1 MKLKIDKGL
10 LPIKIHFFFFFA
22 ALGPLLPQMNV
33 FGRQLGVSPAVMGLV
48 TAVLPLLWAVA
59 KPLFGYVV
67 DFWPSKRK
75 LVFIFLII
83 VMTGSYC
90 GLWFLPMPEESDK
103 LEPLLESVYKLN
115 ETVYV
120 KTYDNNTDAILEKYT
135 CHWNCT
141 TDNNF
146 QVYLSNSTFIN
157 TMYTDTR
164 NISCSLLDMSLD
176 DVRQG
181 ELICVPKNDCNLLCY
196 EESIEFNKNKSKREV
211 GNSKANSVSVL
222 EKDGNIKIP
231 KTIESQGSFYMTVTF
246 WAFVVLMCIGTVA
259 FNVANCIGDAV
270 CFDVLGPER
279 GSKYGAQRAWGTA
292 GYGITALLGGW
303 LVDAMSDKH
312 KDFTPAFIIAI
323 VATFIDLGACRRL
336 NLPSLSS
343 PDDSGKALRKV
354 LKIPRVL
361 VFITFAV
368 VAGTFD
374 SFIIYYM
381 FWFLE
386 ELAEETG
393 TVAKIKLIE
402 GVVVAAQSFIG
413 ELLFFFFSG
422 KIIKRWGYGT
432 TITFCLFCYSVRLAL
447 ISFIQHPWHLVFI
460 EGIMQGPTYALC
472 YSAIVG
478 YAAHVAPDG
487 YSATVQG
494 IVAGMDDGLGFALGS
509 LVGGQLYNYSGG
521 RGSFRVL
528 SGFALAASAI
538 HALLFA
544 LVTRN
549 DKEQK
554 QIEIPTPEVEKMLPQ
569 EQNFNNAIYRDTVV
583 PLNDGNHKSDDR

>member
-1 MKLKIDKGL
+1 MKLKIDKDL
-10 LPIKIHFFFFFA
+10 LPVKLYIYFVFFFA
-22 ALGPLLPQMNV
+22 SLGPLLPQMNV

-59 KPLFGYVV
+59 KPLFGYIV

-75 LVFIFLII
+75 IVFMMLIV

-90 GLWFLPMPEESDK
+90 GLWFLHMPEEPQNT
-103 LEPLLESVYKLN
+103 EPLLESIYQLN
-115 ETVYV
+115 DTIYL
-120 KTYDNNTDAILEKYT
+120 KTYPNNTDAFLEKYT

-141 TDNNF
+141 TDNKF
-146 QVYLSNSTFIN
+146 HVYLSNSTYIN
-157 TMYTDTR
+157 TMYTDER
-164 NISCSLLDMSLD
+164 NISCSFLHMTSD

-181 ELICVPKNDCNLLCY
+181 EVTCLPKKDCNLLCF
-196 EESIEFNKNKSKREV
+196 EDMVEFNRSKGEIDSSKV
-211 GNSKANSVSVL
+211 NSLDML
-222 EKDGNIKIP
+222 EKDGNKKVP
-231 KTIESQGSFYMTVTF
+231 ETVESEGSFYVTVTF
-246 WAFVVLMCIGTVA
+246 WAFVVLVCIGTVA

-292 GYGITALLGGW
+292 GYGATAFFGGW
-303 LVDAMSDKH
+303 LVDVMSDRY

-323 VATFIDLGACRRL
+323 VATCIDLFACRKL
-336 NLPSLSS
+336 NLPPLSS
-343 PDDSGKALRKV
+343 PDDSGKALKEV

-374 SFIIYYM
+374 SFMIYYT

-386 ELAEETG
+386 ELAEETNSM
-393 TVAKIKLIE
+393 AKIKLIE
-402 GVVVAAQSFIG
+402 GVVIAAQSFIG

-432 TITFCLFCYSVRLAL
+432 TITFCLFCYSLRLVL
-447 ISFIQHPWHLVFI
+447 ISIIQHPWHLVFI
-460 EGIMQGPTYALC
+460 EGVMQGPTYALC

-478 YAAHVAPDG
+478 YAARVAPGG

-509 LVGGQLYNYSGG
+509 LVGGLLYSYSGG
-521 RGSFRVL
+521 RQSFRILAGLAVIAAVL
-528 SGFALAASAI
+528 HAI
-538 HALLFA
+538 LFSI
-544 LVTRN
+544 VTRN
-549 DKEQK
+549 DKDKK
-554 QIEIPTPEVEKMLPQ
+554 QTEVTSPEGEKMLQ
-569 EQNFNNAIYRDTVV
+569 HELNITNAIYRDTVV
-583 PLNDGNHKSDDR
+583 PLDGKTENR